1 MSKRPP
7 RLGESLPR
15 LLEALL
21 ASVLLFILAQLAAS
35 YWPTSHVAVS
45 LYKLHLCS
53 LAAWAGYWID
63 RSLFPYSRPHELF
76 ERIDDALDH
85 GSPIVAAGEDN
96 IEGQLCGTLDS
107 AEAAMYRRALI
118 VVGCLICV
126 GLGA

>member
-1 MSKRPP
+1 MSLKP
-7 RLGESLPR
+7 RLPR
-15 LLEALL
+15 LAEALL
-21 ASVLLFILAQLAAS
+21 ASVVIFILAQLAQHEL
-35 YWPTSHVAVS
+35 PTSHLAVS

-53 LAAWAGYWID
+53 LAGWAGYWLD
-63 RSLFPYSRPHELF
+63 RALFPYSRPHEMF
-76 ERIDDALDH
+76 QVMDDLVDH
-85 GSPIVAAGEDN
+85 GSPTVAAGDDL

>member
-1 MSKRPP
+1 MFKR
-7 RLGESLPR
+7 LPR
-15 LLEALL
+15 LAEAFL
-21 ASVLLFILAQLAAS
+21 ASVLLFILAQLAVEHWPAS
-35 YWPTSHVAVS
+35 HLAVS

-63 RSLFPYSRPHELF
+63 RALFPYSRPHEMF
-76 ERIDDALDH
+76 EGIDDVLDH
-85 GSPIVAAGEDN
+85 GSPIVSAGDDD
-96 IEGQLCGTLDS
+96 IQGQICGTLDS

>member
-1 MSKRPP
+1 MSKR
-7 RLGESLPR
+7 LPR
-15 LLEALL
+15 LAEALL

-63 RSLFPYSRPHELF
+63 RALFPYSRPHELF
-76 ERIDDALDH
+76 ERIDDAFEH

-96 IEGQLCGTLDS
+96 IEGQICGTLYS
-107 AEAAMYRRALI
+107 AEAAMYRRTGI
-118 VVGCLICV
+118 VMGCLICV